1 MTTISQCKNKFFFSE
16 NEFFLQKNPK
26 IAYITFI
33 LRSLGVKE
41 FFTFCKEANAL
52 CLLYV

>member
-1 MTTISQCKNKFFFSE
+1 MTTILQCKNKIFLSE

-26 IAYITFI
+26 ITYITFI
-33 LRSLGVKE
+33 LRSFGVKE
-41 FFTFCKEANAL
+41 FFTFCEEDNAL